1 MPRRSRSSRRRR
13 TGSAPARNRRTSWSW
28 APPHQEAARYQPLRA
43 ANDAP
48 DWENDDMS
56 PLLLERGAQ
65 LAPPPTN
72 HRSLTAAQL
81 AANQVA
87 RTGLSLPPVPR
98 RVAAAVAPSAVGTR
112 LLGEEEMGARAFAV
126 PRPLEPNI
134 EMGLPRG
141 RKGGVRRR
149 KTRRGRSRRRR

>member
-1 MPRRSRSSRRRR
+1 MPRRSRSATRRRR

-28 APPHQEAARYQPLRA
+28 TPPPGRQEPARA
-43 ANDAP
+43 ANRAP
-48 DWENDDMS
+48 SWENDDMS
-56 PLLLERGAQ
+56 PLLLEPGAQ

-72 HRSLTAAQL
+72 YRSLAAAQM

-87 RTGLSLPPVPR
+87 RTGLSLAPMPR
-98 RVAAAVAPSAVGTR
+98 RVAAPVSPRAVGSR

-149 KTRRGRSRRRR
+149 KTERGRSRRRR